1 MNVADNENN
10 LWASKDSRV
19 CSKHFADGK
28 HTLLNWNLNF
38 YCELWHQKPSK
49 TFITGKKY
57 FFQIKKTHKK
67 QQQQKVIKMP
77 KEQGQSI

>member
-28 HTLLNWNLNF
+28 HTLLN
-38 YCELWHQKPSK
+38 
-49 TFITGKKY
+49 
-57 FFQIKKTHKK
+57 
-67 QQQQKVIKMP
+67 
-77 KEQGQSI
+77 